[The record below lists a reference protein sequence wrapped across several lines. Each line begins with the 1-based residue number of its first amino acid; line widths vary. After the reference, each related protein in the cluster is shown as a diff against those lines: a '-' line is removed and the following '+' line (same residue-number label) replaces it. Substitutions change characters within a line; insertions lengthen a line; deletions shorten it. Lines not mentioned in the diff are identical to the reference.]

1 MSDAWSAPTA
11 WASVC
16 RRAGGRRHINAMRQL
31 RATRRRLEVGRLLGE
46 AYTPGEIAAQLGVS
60 RWTVWRDVRALT
72 HPDPAPDC
80 PACALW
86 ARVRR

>member
-1 MSDAWSAPTA
+1 MSETWNAQTD

-16 RRAGGRRHINAMRQL
+16 RRAGGRRQVNALRQL
-31 RATRRRLEVGRLLGE
+31 RATLRRVEVVRLLGE
-46 AYTPGEIAAQLGVS
+46 AYTPGEIAAKLGVS
-60 RWTVWRDVRALT
+60 RWTIWRDVQALT
-72 HPDPAPDC
+72 HPEPAPDC